1 MTRSRRRYSVA
12 ALGRRGSKFM
22 IRKFFVMQ
30 LNRGAEEEYR
40 QRHNPI
46 WKELEEV
53 LRTHGVHNYS
63 IALHP
68 ETGKLF
74 SYAEIE
80 DEARWNTIAQTPACR
95 RWWDYM
101 AGFMEVNADH
111 SPRAAE
117 LQEMFHLD

>member
-1 MTRSRRRYSVA
+1 
-12 ALGRRGSKFM
+12 M
-22 IRKFFVMQ
+22 IRKFFVMK
-30 LNRGAEEEYR
+30 LNHDAEEEYR
-40 QRHNPI
+40 QRHRPI

-68 ETGKLF
+68 ETRQLF
-74 SYAEIE
+74 AYAEIE
-80 DEARWNTIAQTPACR
+80 DEARWKAIAQTAECR

-101 AGFMEVNADH
+101 ADLMEVNADR
-111 SPRAAE
+111 SPLAVE

>member
-1 MTRSRRRYSVA
+1 MSHSQFRNPHFAIRNSPI
-12 ALGRRGSKFM
+12 M
-22 IRKFFVMQ
+22 IRKFLVMQ
-30 LNRGAEEEYR
+30 LNRDAEEEYR
-40 QRHNPI
+40 QRHRPI

-68 ETGKLF
+68 ETRQLF
-74 SYAEIE
+74 AYAEIE
-80 DEARWNTIAQTPACR
+80 DEARWKAIAQTAECR

-101 AGFMEVNADH
+101 ADLMEVNADR
-111 SPRAAE
+111 SPLAVE

>member
-1 MTRSRRRYSVA
+1 
-12 ALGRRGSKFM
+12 M

-40 QRHNPI
+40 QRHSPI

-53 LRTHGVHNYS
+53 LRAHGVHNYS

-68 ETGKLF
+68 DTRQLF
-74 SYAEIE
+74 AYAEIE
-80 DEARWNTIAQTPACR
+80 DEARWKAIAQTAGCR

-101 AGFMEVNADH
+101 ADLMEVNADR
-111 SPRAAE
+111 SPLAVE